1 MRRCARALTVV
12 LASLLAA
19 CVVCIAQLAQQ
30 SSPPPKSAGKQS
42 DAQTHPAPDE
52 ELQQAIDSAGNDRAA
67 LVRNLEAFLQ
77 KYPEAP
83 QRTRIYRALVES
95 SLQLRDNT
103 RAMNYA
109 ERIIALNPDDIA
121 MTLLAV
127 QLLEQFGDETG
138 LKRAVSYATRVL
150 EFVNRP
156 DDEKSPKVSQAEF
169 LASKNHDR

>member
-1 MRRCARALTVV
+1 MRRCARALTIV

-19 CVVCIAQLAQQ
+19 GTVCGAQPTQQ
-30 SSPPPKSAGKQS
+30 SSPPPKSSGKQG
-42 DAQTHPAPDE
+42 DAQTHPTPDE

-83 QRTRIYRALVES
+83 QRSRIYRALVES
-95 SLQLRDNT
+95 NIQLRDNA

-121 MTLLAV
+121 MTLLAI
-127 QLLEQFGDETG
+127 QFLEQNGEE
-138 LKRAVSYATRVL
+138 AA
-150 EFVNRP
+150 
-156 DDEKSPKVSQAEF
+156 
-169 LASKNHDR
+169 

>member
-1 MRRCARALTVV
+1 MRRSLRYPSVL

-19 CVVCIAQLAQQ
+19 GTVCIARGDQQ
-30 SSPPPKSAGKQS
+30 AADPPKSATKQG
-42 DAQTHPAPDE
+42 DTQTHPTPDE

-83 QRTRIYRALVES
+83 QRARIYRALVES
-95 SLQLRDNT
+95 NLQLRDNA

-109 ERIIALNPDDIA
+109 ERIIALNPDDIS
-121 MTLLAV
+121 MTLIAI
-127 QLLEQFGDETG
+127 QLLEQNGDEAG

-150 EFVNRP
+150 DFVNRP
-156 DDEKSPKVSQAEF
+156 NDEKSP
-169 LASKNHDR
+169 